1 MTKKKKKGGSRS
13 LWRVAIWVIVGF
25 IAVLGTTILLL
36 NYVGNPSTEDL
47 ASVEP
52 EPVQVLFGIPLENLE
67 AERLEIHSGE
77 TMGAILSGLGLTG
90 PQAAQ
95 LLDRAQGTFDPRKL
109 RQGTPYRVIRTTDST
124 RRTTHLILETNPYEY
139 VVFHVGDS
147 LYAEAGKRSVKIMER
162 VAWGRIETSLW
173 DAFVNREY
181 NPALAVNM
189 ADIFA
194 WTVDFFR
201 TQPGDYFKLIYLEE
215 WVDDTINL
223 GPGRILA
230 AEFNQSGK
238 GFQAFFFS
246 DSAGYQGYFDRD
258 GQSLKRAFLKAPLD
272 YFRISSRFSGKRFH
286 PVQKRWKAHLGTDY
300 AAPHGTPIRSTAN
313 GVVEKKGYTAGN
325 GNYVKVKHNGTY
337 STQYLHMSKFAKGVN
352 VGTRVS
358 QGQVIGYV
366 GSTGLATGPH
376 VCYRFWKN
384 GKQVD
389 PLKEKL
395 PNAEPIEKRFAASFA
410 QQAAQQQSALDTL
423 TLQP

>member
-1 MTKKKKKGGSRS
+1 MTKKKKKTGTRS

-25 IAVLGTTILLL
+25 IAVMGSTALLL
-36 NYVGNPSTEDL
+36 NYVVKPFSNQDELP
-47 ASVEP
+47 EP

-67 AERLEIHSGE
+67 AERREIQSGE
-77 TMGAILSGLGLTG
+77 TMGAILGNLGLTG
-90 PQAAQ
+90 PEVA
-95 LLDRAQGTFDPRKL
+95 LLLERSQGAFDPRKL
-109 RQGTPYRVIRTTDST
+109 RQGTPYRVIRTADST
-124 RRTTHLILETNPYEY
+124 QRTTHIILETNPYDY

-147 LYAEAGKRSVKIMER
+147 LYAVAGKRSVKIVER
-162 VAWGRIETSLW
+162 VAWGKIETSLW
-173 DAFVNREY
+173 DAFVSNEY

-246 DSAGYQGYFDRD
+246 DSSGFQGYFDRD
-258 GQSLKRAFLKAPLD
+258 GKSLKRAFLKAPLD

-352 VGTRVS
+352 VGTRVT

-395 PNAEPIEKRFAASFA
+395 PNAEPIEKRFAAAFA
-410 QQAAQQQSALDTL
+410 QQAAQRQAALDTL
-423 TLQP
+423 AIQP

>member
-1 MTKKKKKGGSRS
+1 MTKKKKKNGTRS

-25 IAVLGTTILLL
+25 IAVLGSAALLL
-36 NYVGNPSTEDL
+36 NYVVNPSSGQADL
-47 ASVEP
+47 PEP

-67 AERLEIHSGE
+67 AERREIQSGE
-77 TMGAILSGLGLTG
+77 TMGAILGNLGLTG
-90 PQAAQ
+90 PEVA
-95 LLDRAQGTFDPRKL
+95 LLLERSHDAFDPRKL
-109 RQGTPYRVIRTTDST
+109 RQGTPYRVIRTADST
-124 RRTTHLILETNPYEY
+124 QRTTHIILETNPYDY

-147 LYAEAGKRSVKIMER
+147 LYAVAGKRSVKIMER
-162 VAWGRIETSLW
+162 VAWGKIETSLW
-173 DAFVNREY
+173 DAFVTNEY

-246 DSAGYQGYFDRD
+246 DSSGFQGYFDRD
-258 GQSLKRAFLKAPLD
+258 GKSLKRAFLKAPLD

-352 VGTRVS
+352 VGTRVT

-395 PNAEPIEKRFAASFA
+395 PNAEPIEKRFAAAFA
-410 QQAAQQQSALDTL
+410 QQAAQRQAALDTL
-423 TLQP
+423 AIQP